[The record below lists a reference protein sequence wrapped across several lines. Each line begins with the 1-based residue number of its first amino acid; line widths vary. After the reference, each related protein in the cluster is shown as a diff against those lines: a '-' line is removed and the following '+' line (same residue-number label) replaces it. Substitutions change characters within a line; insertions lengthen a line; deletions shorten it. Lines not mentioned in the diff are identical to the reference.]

1 MDKTGELK
9 RILEECGRVAV
20 AFSGGVDSTFL
31 LCFAKETLG
40 SENVIAVTAVAPN
53 FAPDE
58 IDYAR
63 KTAKRLGVEHLC
75 AEVQLPE
82 LFRKNPPDRCYY
94 CKKAV
99 FTQLMERAESAA
111 ANGKENMGKTYAGDC
126 GGEDSSGCK
135 YKTVR
140 QEKMENMEAA
150 RAVGGGF
157 VFCDGSNLD
166 DISDYRPGGRA
177 AAELGVRSPLREA
190 QLTKREIREEL
201 EKMGVD
207 IWDKP
212 AFACLASRIPYGTEI
227 KDEMLAAVYEIE
239 KMLKD
244 KGYTQVRARLHDEVV
259 RLELLPAEMQQL
271 AADRDLCEVLS
282 ARARALGFAYT
293 ALDICGYRM
302 GSLNSVL

>member
-1 MDKTGELK
+1 MDKIGELR
-9 RILEECGRVAV
+9 RILKECGRVAA

-31 LCFAKETLG
+31 LCFAKEVLG

-58 IDYAR
+58 IDYAK
-63 KTAKRLGVEHLC
+63 KTAERLGVEHIC
-75 AEVQLPE
+75 VDVQLPE
-82 LFRKNPPDRCYY
+82 LFRKNPPDRCYH

-99 FTQLMERAESAA
+99 FTQLMERAESVAV
-111 ANGKENMGKTYAGDC
+111 NRRKKMGKTDAGDC
-126 GGEDSSGCK
+126 S
-135 YKTVR
+135 
-140 QEKMENMEAA
+140 
-150 RAVGGGF
+150 GF

-166 DISDYRPGGRA
+166 DMSDYRPGGRA
-177 AAELGVRSPLREA
+177 AAELGVRSPLRES
-190 QLTKREIREEL
+190 QLTKQEIREEL
-201 EKMGVD
+201 KKMGVD

-227 KDEMLAAVYEIE
+227 KDEMLNAVYEIE

-259 RLELLPAEMQQL
+259 RLELLPAEIQQL